1 MPYRIYTHFRNYRLM
16 KELEEQK
23 FFEEVFKKRI
33 DGIATVGNFRLA
45 LRIGERL
52 NEVPRG

>member
-1 MPYRIYTHFRNYRLM
+1 M

-23 FFEEVFKKRI
+23 FFDEVFEKKI
-33 DGIATVGNFRLA
+33 DGIATVGNFSLA

-52 NEVPRG
+52 NEVTRGLCSTVLSIRK

>member
-23 FFEEVFKKRI
+23 FFEEVFEKRI
-33 DGIATVGNFRLA
+33 DGIATVGNFSLA